1 MALGGSP
8 VTATIPVSDV
18 ERAVAFYEGTLGL
31 SGGVD
36 QGDGGRTYTCGG
48 GTQIH
53 VYPSPDNAGRSGAT
67 LATWTVDDVEREV
80 DDLAAKGVRFEQYGE
95 PFNTDDKGIARLG
108 DLVGAWFRDPDGN
121 ILAVGNV

>member
-1 MALGGSP
+1 MPLGGSP

>member
-80 DDLAAKGVRFEQYGE
+80 ADLAAKGVRFEQYGE
-95 PFNTDDKGIARLG
+95 PFNNDDKAIDRLG